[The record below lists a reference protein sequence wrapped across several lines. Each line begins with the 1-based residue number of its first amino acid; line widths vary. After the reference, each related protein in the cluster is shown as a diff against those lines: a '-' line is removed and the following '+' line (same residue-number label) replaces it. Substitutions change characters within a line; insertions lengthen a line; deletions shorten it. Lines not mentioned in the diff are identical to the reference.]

1 MLRLEEQKPMG
12 RFVSA
17 VGRMR
22 VTLRRAL
29 LGSPVA
35 LVLLLGL
42 NATAAAAFDPYSKGT
57 SGYDYSYPQC
67 GVGAPR
73 ASFGIVGVNGG
84 YPFTY
89 YNNCLA
95 AEYAAAA
102 KTGNAATYINTGYD
116 PSYTAIDGRHTT
128 ADCASR
134 SATVS
139 GTAAQQAAW
148 AVGCSEA
155 QRDLAYAS
163 SQSAAAA
170 RAWWLD
176 VETAN
181 SWSTSDLSLNR
192 YAIQGI
198 VDTLR
203 LAVTVPIGVYSTS
216 AQWSE
221 ITGGYRPAV
230 DANWVATGQTSLKRA
245 KAYCGGTGFT
255 GATVWLVQYVATYD
269 HDYVC

>member
-1 MLRLEEQKPMG
+1 MLDFGGGQIP
-12 RFVSA
+12 
-17 VGRMR
+17 
-22 VTLRRAL
+22 VTWRRAVLATPAAVVL
-29 LGSPVA
+29 LVA
-35 LVLLLGL
+35 L
-42 NATAAAAFDPYSKGT
+42 NSAASAAFDPYTKGT
-57 SGYDYSYPQC
+57 SGYDFSYPQC
-67 GVGAPR
+67 GVSAPR

-128 ADCASR
+128 TDCASR
-134 SATVS
+134 STSVS

-155 QRDLAYAS
+155 QRDLAYAAN
-163 SQSAAAA
+163 QSVAPS

-192 YAIQGI
+192 YTIQGI
-198 VDTLR
+198 VETLR
-203 LAVTVPIGVYSTS
+203 SAVATPIGVYSTS
-216 AQWSE
+216 SQWSE
-221 ITGGYRPAV
+221 ITGGYQPAV
-230 DANWVATGQTSLKRA
+230 DANWVATGQSGLKRA
-245 KAYCGGTGFT
+245 KAFCASSGFT
-255 GATVWLVQYVATYD
+255 GAPVWLVQYVATYD